1 MFVKSLERL
10 FCSRLPPL
18 PSGILKPA
26 VRARSNSGR
35 ILVLLSLSLSAAYLA
50 TLSHHNW
57 LVKALSIAT
66 LAFIPWIP
74 PLPAPRVNP
83 ALLSAA
89 LAISSI
95 GDALLDLAPER
106 FFVPGLSA
114 FLAAHLIYTA
124 LFLRN
129 RSPLIGPAR
138 RLAIATVLV
147 YALLY
152 SLWLTPDLGPLK
164 IPVILYIAAIT
175 AMILSAL
182 ASFFGARVAA
192 GALLFLVSDSLLAAA
207 KFKGPFPGRD
217 YLVWMTYFAAQ
228 FLIATGVVHALRKDR

>member
-1 MFVKSLERL
+1 M
-10 FCSRLPPL
+10 
-18 PSGILKPA
+18 
-26 VRARSNSGR
+26 RALSTSGR
-35 ILVLLSLSLSAAYLA
+35 ILILLSLVLSAAYLA
-50 TLSHHNW
+50 TLSDHHW

-66 LAFIPWIP
+66 LALVPWIP
-74 PLPAPRVNP
+74 PFPEAPANP

-89 LAISSI
+89 LAASSL

-129 RSPLIGPAR
+129 RASLIGPAR
-138 RLAIATVLV
+138 RLAIAAVLV

-152 SLWLTPDLGPLK
+152 SWWLAPDLGPLK

-207 KFKGPFPGRD
+207 KFKGPFAGRD
-217 YLVWMTYFAAQ
+217 YLVWLTYFAAQ
-228 FLIATGVVHALRKDR
+228 FLIATGVVRALRKEPLAAAS